1 MGLHKVT
8 KKDPNAPKRPLSAY
22 NFYLKSTWKTVG
34 GPFSLRGKRVA
45 ANWKA
50 ASASTREPYYA
61 LQRKDKARYD
71 SEMAE
76 YCKDLEGTPM
86 PPGRKFKQVKKARPV
101 SAYNV
106 FVHVQHTLRAGAVT
120 TEELAK
126 EWSTYND
133 EQKNEWSVQHKRRVM
148 ETLDQER
155 LEPLPLESE
164 LEESLEPLGPETMEL
179 EPLDDDNLFELM
191 KDISFV

>member
-1 MGLHKVT
+1 MGLHKTT

-50 ASASTREPYYA
+50 ASASTREPYYV
-61 LQRKDKARYD
+61 LQREDKVRYD

-76 YCKDLEGTPM
+76 YCKDLEGTLIPR
-86 PPGRKFKQVKKARPV
+86 GRKFKQVKKARPV

-106 FVHVQHTLRAGAVT
+106 FVHVQHTLRAVT
-120 TEELAK
+120 TEALAQ

-133 EQKNEWSVQHKRRVM
+133 EQKKEWSVQHKRRVM
-148 ETLDQER
+148 A
-155 LEPLPLESE
+155 LESE

-179 EPLDDDNLFELM
+179 EPLDDDSLFELM